1 MTSKRPLSR
10 GFVSL
15 LLLGSLAAGPGY
27 AKDDSAEVEQLKR
40 ALAAE
45 LSGVQDTQHPMRYR
59 LCKSSPRYATT
70 KDIFETKDGAVA
82 RLVAINNQ
90 PLSPVDAQKEQDR
103 LTALLNDPGKQ
114 RHRKQA
120 EEDDTNRVVKVIRA
134 LPDAFLYESMG
145 AGEGPHGKVEKFSF
159 RPNPNFDPQDL
170 ETHVLTELTGE
181 IWVDPAQTR
190 VVRLEGHL
198 QQDVDF
204 GWGILGRLN
213 KGGWIV
219 LEQAEVGDHQW
230 RIVHFQMTM
239 NGRVFFKTK
248 SFDTLEDESGFVPV
262 PLGTGYAEAIRLLRG
277 DSSNAAPAQ

>member
-1 MTSKRPLSR
+1 MFPQRWRFRRVRSRMTSKRPLSR

-90 PLSPVDAQKEQDR
+90 PLSPEDAQKEQDR

-134 LPDAFLYESMG
+134 LPDAFLFESMG

-159 RPNPNFDPQDL
+159 TPNPNFDPQDL
-170 ETHVLTELTGE
+170 ETTCADG
-181 IWVDPAQTR
+181 VDRGDLGRSCTDARRSPGRTSAAGRRLRLGHFGSPQQR
-190 VVRLEGHL
+190 RLDRDRGVRSRKPSVAHRPLPDGDERPRSVQDEVVRHP
-198 QQDVDF
+198 
-204 GWGILGRLN
+204 
-213 KGGWIV
+213 GG
-219 LEQAEVGDHQW
+219 
-230 RIVHFQMTM
+230 
-239 NGRVFFKTK
+239 
-248 SFDTLEDESGFVPV
+248 
-262 PLGTGYAEAIRLLRG
+262 
-277 DSSNAAPAQ
+277 